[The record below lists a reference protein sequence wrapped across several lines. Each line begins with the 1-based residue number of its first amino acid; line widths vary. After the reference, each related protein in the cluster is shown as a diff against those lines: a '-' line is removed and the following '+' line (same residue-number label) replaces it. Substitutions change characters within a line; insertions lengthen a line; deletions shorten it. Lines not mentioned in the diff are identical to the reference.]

1 MTDTRKALN
10 VWIVI
15 GTRPNFIKV
24 TQFKRV
30 AKEEFPHLRIRMV
43 HTGQHYDQQMAH
55 VFFDQFGLRPD
66 VFLDIAPGHPGSQ
79 IAETIDKLVALFE
92 GDRPDLVVVVGDV
105 NSTLAG
111 AVAANKCGIPV
122 AHLESGLRS
131 RDQGMPEEH
140 NRRVADVLASVHF
153 ITEDSGLANLRAEGH
168 SDAGLAVV
176 GNTMIDTLVAFRKD
190 IAASTCLGDL
200 GLEEGSFALA
210 TIHRPSNVDSREAL
224 DLVYR
229 VFQKLSERWKI
240 VFPMH
245 PRTAARM
252 DEFGMRSK
260 FDNLGGLVI
269 TDALGYFDFQHLI
282 AGSAFVL
289 TDSGG
294 IQEET
299 TFLQK
304 PCLTL
309 RPNTERPITV
319 TEGSNTLLEFDV
331 DAIHRKADEIAG
343 GRYKQGRVPALWD
356 GQATRRVLERI
367 DTFFETGT

>member
-1 MTDTRKALN
+1 MTETRKALN

-30 AKEEFPHLRIRMV
+30 AEEQFPHVQLRMV
-43 HTGQHYDQQMAH
+43 HTGQHYDQQMAR

-66 VFLDIAPGHPGSQ
+66 VFLAIAPGHPGRQ
-79 IAETIDKLVALFE
+79 IAETIEKLVILFE
-92 GDRPDLVVVVGDV
+92 GDRPNLVMVVGDV

-131 RDQGMPEEH
+131 RDQRMPEEH
-140 NRRVADVLASVHF
+140 NRRVADVLASIHF
-153 ITEDSGLANLRAEGH
+153 ITEDAGLANLRAEGH
-168 SDAGLAVV
+168 SDSGLAVV
-176 GNTMIDTLVAFRKD
+176 GNTMIDTLVAFREE
-190 IAASTCLGDL
+190 IAASTCMADL
-200 GLEEGSFALA
+200 GLKAGSFVLA
-210 TIHRPSNVDSREAL
+210 TIHRPSNVDSREGL
-224 DLVYR
+224 ELVYR
-229 VFQKLSERWKI
+229 VFRKLSERWKI

-252 DEFGMRSK
+252 DEFEMRSA
-260 FDNLGGLVI
+260 FDGLDGLVM
-269 TDALGYFDFQHLI
+269 TEALGYFDFQQLI

-309 RPNTERPITV
+309 RPNTERPVTV
-319 TEGSNTLLEFDV
+319 SEGSNTLLEFDV
-331 DAIHRKADEIAG
+331 DAINRKADEIAE

-367 DTFFETGT
+367 ETFFETGA